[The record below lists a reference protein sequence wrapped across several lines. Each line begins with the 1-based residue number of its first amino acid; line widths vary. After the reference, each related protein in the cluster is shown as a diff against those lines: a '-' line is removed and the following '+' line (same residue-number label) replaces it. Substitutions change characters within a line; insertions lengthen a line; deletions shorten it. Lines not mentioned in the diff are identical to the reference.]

1 MFIKSNKFSKKRK
14 PSISDFNKYLI
25 NSIKDLS
32 NTDNINNSFIIPSFN
47 PLNSIKPFNN
57 PNKKL
62 LLEKLD
68 TSNFHKSDRNKCE
81 QKSFY
86 KTISY
91 DNSEDLFMAQKLSC
105 SMMSE
110 RNFYNNN
117 NSIYYPKKCQNKF
130 KNIKAEVDN
139 NNIFN
144 NITKEKTSST
154 DDDIISEASPL
165 EIYNRKMEYI
175 SSVIKIQTFWR
186 KYRICKKIKIYKFLL
201 LIDKI
206 IYKNHTNYI
215 KLFFANASNLKLIGG
230 KLYYKKNL
238 KKIII
243 KKGMKLH
250 IIKSNQN
257 KESRTRNKINQ
268 ISIKDKLMN
277 KSNKKIKI
285 INCWIN
291 LPLLFEKYIR
301 NRILKLYGIQFI
313 ENTKNKGKEVVKQ
326 KQNKLLCKLINLN
339 EARNLKQYMNIYK
352 EKIINIKK
360 QKQKIYY
367 SLIKHKINIKNKSKI
382 FDFKD
387 FYKNNVL
394 KDIIKKYRYTSIVQK
409 YYLLW
414 KQKSELNMENKK
426 KKIIKIK
433 KVQKNCDTFNNM
445 NNFKD
450 DGLNNVSQISDN
462 ISISSNNT
470 LNSIQS
476 FSRLKISLFTA
487 NKKMRIRKVSVDKNY
502 YNSIENINNYI
513 KK

>member
-144 NITKEKTSST
+144 NVTKEKTSST
-154 DDDIISEASPL
+154 DDDFISEASPL

-186 KYRICKKIKIYKFLL
+186 KYIICKKIKIYKFLL

-206 IYKNHTNYI
+206 IYKNHTYYI
-215 KLFFANASNLKLIGG
+215 KLFFANASNLQLIGG

-250 IIKSNQN
+250 IIKSYQN
-257 KESRTRNKINQ
+257 K
-268 ISIKDKLMN
+268 
-277 KSNKKIKI
+277 
-285 INCWIN
+285 
-291 LPLLFEKYIR
+291 
-301 NRILKLYGIQFI
+301 
-313 ENTKNKGKEVVKQ
+313 
-326 KQNKLLCKLINLN
+326 
-339 EARNLKQYMNIYK
+339 
-352 EKIINIKK
+352 
-360 QKQKIYY
+360 
-367 SLIKHKINIKNKSKI
+367 
-382 FDFKD
+382 
-387 FYKNNVL
+387 
-394 KDIIKKYRYTSIVQK
+394 
-409 YYLLW
+409 
-414 KQKSELNMENKK
+414 
-426 KKIIKIK
+426 
-433 KVQKNCDTFNNM
+433 
-445 NNFKD
+445 
-450 DGLNNVSQISDN
+450 
-462 ISISSNNT
+462 
-470 LNSIQS
+470 
-476 FSRLKISLFTA
+476 
-487 NKKMRIRKVSVDKNY
+487 
-502 YNSIENINNYI
+502 
-513 KK
+513 

>member
-1 MFIKSNKFSKKRK
+1 
-14 PSISDFNKYLI
+14 
-25 NSIKDLS
+25 
-32 NTDNINNSFIIPSFN
+32 
-47 PLNSIKPFNN
+47 
-57 PNKKL
+57 
-62 LLEKLD
+62 
-68 TSNFHKSDRNKCE
+68 
-81 QKSFY
+81 
-86 KTISY
+86 
-91 DNSEDLFMAQKLSC
+91 
-105 SMMSE
+105 
-110 RNFYNNN
+110 
-117 NSIYYPKKCQNKF
+117 
-130 KNIKAEVDN
+130 
-139 NNIFN
+139 
-144 NITKEKTSST
+144 
-154 DDDIISEASPL
+154 
-165 EIYNRKMEYI
+165 
-175 SSVIKIQTFWR
+175 
-186 KYRICKKIKIYKFLL
+186 
-201 LIDKI
+201 
-206 IYKNHTNYI
+206 
-215 KLFFANASNLKLIGG
+215 
-230 KLYYKKNL
+230 
-238 KKIII
+238 
-243 KKGMKLH
+243 MKLH

-301 NRILKLYGIQFI
+301 NRILKLYGIQFL
-313 ENTKNKGKEVVKQ
+313 ENIKYRGKEVLKQ
-326 KQNKLLCKLINLN
+326 KQNKLLYKLINLN

-352 EKIINIKK
+352 DKIINIKK

-414 KQKSELNMENKK
+414 KQKSELNMKNKK

-502 YNSIENINNYI
+502 YNSIGNINNYI